1 MINDTLVCFVCDI
14 LTEQNKESK
23 RTKHDDL
30 LIYLYVIYTQGFYE
44 IYEEKK
50 NMLYLKFCEFK
61 IFRQ

>member
-1 MINDTLVCFVCDI
+1 MINDTLFCFVCDI

-23 RTKHDDL
+23 RTKHDGL

>member
-1 MINDTLVCFVCDI
+1 MINDTLFCFVCDI

-23 RTKHDDL
+23 RTKHDVL
-30 LIYLYVIYTQGFYE
+30 LIYLYVIYTQGFYK

-61 IFRQ
+61 IFHQ